1 MALTLLLG
9 GARSGKSALAERPAA
24 RSTGPVTVVATAQA
38 RDAEMAERIR
48 RHRGQRPAGWRTVEE
63 PFDLETALAEV
74 PAGTYLLVDCL
85 TLWVSNLVEQGL
97 SDEQVGRRAG
107 RARRWWSATRSAP
120 GSSPPTPSRAA
131 IATCS
136 ARSTPPG
143 RPPPT
148 RPCCWSPAGP
158 CPWPT
163 RWRCWPVTEPTAALT
178 GLDRQVAHLLGQ
190 APGPDQEAAA
200 AVAARAGQVLR
211 PAGALARLD
220 ELAAWLA
227 AWQGSRRP
235 AVRRPAAVVFA
246 ADHGVAAT
254 GVSAYPPEVTAAM
267 LKALREGAATACVLA
282 RQVGATLDV
291 VDVGVGE
298 PSGDLALQ
306 PALDPARFRA
316 CLQAGRDAVAGLDAD
331 LLVLGEMGIGNTT
344 AAAAVTA
351 ILLDR
356 PAEAATGRGTGVDDA
371 GLARKLAVVSAARRR
386 VGTGT
391 APLEVLRQAGGAE
404 LAALAGAALEARLRR
419 LPLVLD
425 GFVVTAAVAPLE
437 VLHPGALANAV
448 AGHRSAEPGHQ
459 ALLERLGKQPLLD
472 LGMRLGEASG
482 ALATVPLLRLAA
494 AAVTEVATFDEW
506 GLER

>member
-1 MALTLLLG
+1 
-9 GARSGKSALAERPAA
+9 
-24 RSTGPVTVVATAQA
+24 
-38 RDAEMAERIR
+38 MAEP
-48 RHRGQRPAGWRTVEE
+48 GAG
-63 PFDLETALAEV
+63 
-74 PAGTYLLVDCL
+74 
-85 TLWVSNLVEQGL
+85 
-97 SDEQVGRRAG
+97 
-107 RARRWWSATRSAP
+107 
-120 GSSPPTPSRAA
+120 
-131 IATCS
+131 
-136 ARSTPPG
+136 
-143 RPPPT
+143 
-148 RPCCWSPAGP
+148 
-158 CPWPT
+158 
-163 RWRCWPVTEPTAALT
+163 
-178 GLDRQVAHLLGQ
+178 GLDRQVAHLLAG
-190 APGPDQEAAA
+190 APEPDRAAAA
-200 AVAARAGQVLR
+200 AVADRAGRVLR

-227 AWQGSRRP
+227 AWQGTRHP

-246 ADHGVAAT
+246 ADHGVAAG
-254 GVSAYPPEVTAAM
+254 GVSAYPAEVTAAM
-267 LKALREGAATACVLA
+267 LKALREGVATASVLA

-298 PSGDLALQ
+298 PTGDLARE

-316 CLQAGRDAVAGLDAD
+316 CVQAGRDAVAALDAD

-371 GLARKLAVVSAARRR
+371 GLARKLAAVEAARRR
-386 VGTGT
+386 VRG
-391 APLEVLRQAGGAE
+391 ASPLEVLRQAGGAE

-437 VLHPGALANAV
+437 LLSPGALANAI
-448 AGHRSAEPGHQ
+448 AGHRSAEPGHT
-459 ALLERLGKQPLLD
+459 AWLERLGLAPLLD

-482 ALATVPLLRLAA
+482 ALAAVPLLRLAA
-494 AAVTEVATFDEW
+494 AAVTEVASFDEW